1 MYCSNCGKEI
11 PDATNFCCHC
21 GKQLGKK
28 DTDKS
33 VFMNLADKPRK
44 KTGCGKIGC
53 GALVCLFGI
62 GFIASINGTPS
73 EDKKDTTTQSDVN
86 ETQSEPEPAKPEPEK
101 KVHKAP
107 ISPSAIHKYPE
118 SASELKKQGFPKM
131 LKKYGVEGVKK
142 INKLLPKAA
151 EKAALNR
158 TMDKIVYADVS
169 DNRST
174 KEQLVFYVDA
184 ENRNRLYISESD
196 LMSDKPALSNQ
207 EILRKLLPTHE
218 RMCENLIKAQLTYPS
233 TYDKSIFDSRSET
246 QEYTNAIRIAFSAKN
261 AYGLEIDYVAF
272 FRVNANSE
280 VVYKE
285 IEEKQ

>member
-21 GKQLGKK
+21 GKQLDKK
-28 DTDKS
+28 EADKA
-33 VFMNLADKPRK
+33 VFVNLADKPRK

-53 GALVCLFGI
+53 GALVFLFVI
-62 GFIASINGTPS
+62 GLITSINGTPS
-73 EDKKDTTTQSDVN
+73 EDKKD
-86 ETQSEPEPAKPEPEK
+86 EPEK

-184 ENRNRLYISESD
+184 ENRNRLCISEKELENDAPVYSD
-196 LMSDKPALSNQ
+196 Q
-207 EILRKLLPTHE
+207 EKLKALLPLHVE
-218 RMCENLIKAQLTYPS
+218 MCEQIIKSKLNYPS
-233 TYDKSIFDSRSET
+233 TYDKSLFDSGSET

-261 AYGLEIDYVAF
+261 AYGLEVDYVAF
-272 FRVNANSE
+272 FRVNANNE
-280 VVYKE
+280 VVYEE
-285 IEEKQ
+285 IKEKQ